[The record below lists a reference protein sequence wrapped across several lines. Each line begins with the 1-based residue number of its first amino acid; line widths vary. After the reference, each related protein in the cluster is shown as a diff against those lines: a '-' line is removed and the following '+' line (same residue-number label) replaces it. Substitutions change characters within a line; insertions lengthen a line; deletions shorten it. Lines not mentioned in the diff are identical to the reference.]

1 MSRDKLESLYLH
13 LHKTFKYLNWHLA
26 SYMFFWSCGHVM
38 LWKNGN
44 ATSPPPQDLQTSNL
58 TEWWFR
64 RGKRKTLYLF
74 FEKIY

>member
-44 ATSPPPQDLQTSNL
+44 ATSPPPQDL
-58 TEWWFR
+58 
-64 RGKRKTLYLF
+64 
-74 FEKIY
+74 